1 MKPRHFLSIADLSR
15 KEMEFLI
22 KKALQIK
29 KNPKKYSQKL
39 KDRTLFMLFEAPSLR
54 TRVSFEVGMQQLG
67 GHAIYY
73 DIHESTLGKKES
85 IKDFTKTTERYCD
98 IIMARLY
105 DHRQIEEMAANAGKP
120 VINAMSNREHPCQ
133 ILGDLMTIQEKKGS
147 LKGKLAYLGDG
158 LNNITHSLLLGCSI
172 TGMNIAVA
180 SPSGKDYE
188 PDRKILAEAK
198 RLAAKSGSKIL
209 LTNDAK
215 EAVEGA
221 DVVYTDSW
229 MSYHV
234 PAEQEKERVRIFSP
248 YKVNVPLMKHAKK
261 NALFMHCLP
270 AKRGQEVTDDV
281 MDSRQSIVFDQ
292 AENRLHAQKALMLW
306 LMRKIR

>member
-1 MKPRHFLSIADLSR
+1 MKTRHFLSIADLSK
-15 KEMEFLI
+15 KEIEFLI
-22 KKALQIK
+22 KKALEIK
-29 KNPKKYSQKL
+29 KNPEKYSQNLRNK
-39 KDRTLFMLFEAPSLR
+39 TLFMLFEAPSLR
-54 TRVSFEVGMQQLG
+54 TRVSFEAGMTQLG

-73 DIHESTLGKKES
+73 DIAQSTLGKKES
-85 IKDFTKTTERYCD
+85 VKDFTKTTERYCD
-98 IIMARLY
+98 MIMARLY
-105 DHRQIEEMAANAGKP
+105 DHRQIEEMAANASIP

-133 ILGDLMTIQEKKGS
+133 ILSDLMTIQEKKGA

-158 LNNITHSLLLGCSI
+158 LNNTTHSLLLGCSI
-172 TGMNIAVA
+172 AGMNIAVA
-180 SPSGKDYE
+180 SPKGKDYE
-188 PDRKILAEAK
+188 PDKKIVAEAK

-209 LTNDAK
+209 ITNDAK
-215 EAVEGA
+215 EAVESA

-229 MSYHV
+229 MSYHI
-234 PAEQEKERVRIFSP
+234 PAEQEKERERIFRP

-292 AENRLHAQKALMLW
+292 AENRMHAQKALMLR
-306 LMRKIR
+306 LAGKIR